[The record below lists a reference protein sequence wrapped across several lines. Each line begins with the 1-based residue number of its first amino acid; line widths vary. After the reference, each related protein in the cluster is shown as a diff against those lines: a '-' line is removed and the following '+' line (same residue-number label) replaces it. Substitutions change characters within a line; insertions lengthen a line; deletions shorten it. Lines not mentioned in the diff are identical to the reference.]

1 MSINI
6 DQANTTAVNRLMEA
20 RPMLKG
26 VATARDVIPGMKD
39 NLFLHAGPPIE
50 WERMS
55 GPLRGAIIG
64 AMIFEGL
71 AADEAEAISMVERG
85 EVEFDSCHHHGAVGP
100 MAGVTSASMKV
111 YVVENV
117 EHGNQSFSN
126 LNEGYGKV
134 LRYGAYSEDVLK
146 RLRWMNDVLGAALA
160 DALAQTN
167 GIDLRAL
174 IAEALHMGDEGHNRN
189 KAGSLIYLKLIAPL
203 IARVVKD
210 HVVES
215 EVLQFLGD
223 NALSVLNPVM
233 AACKAMTDAAHGV
246 ECSTIVTT
254 MARNGTDFGIR
265 VSGLGEQEWFTAP
278 AEVPIG
284 LFFSGFTQE
293 DANPDI
299 GDSAITETAGI
310 GGFAMATAPAIVTFV
325 GGTPKDAMNATLEMY
340 EITFAESRFFTM
352 PALDFRGTP
361 TGIDLRK
368 VVELGVAPRINT
380 GVAHKNAGV
389 GQVGAGLVR
398 PPIKI
403 FEDALVA
410 FAEKYN
416 I

>member
-1 MSINI
+1 MDI

-20 RPMLKG
+20 RPILKA
-26 VATARDVIPGMKD
+26 VATASDVIPGMKN

-50 WERMS
+50 WARMS

-64 AMIFEGL
+64 AMLFEGL
-71 AADEAEAISMVERG
+71 AKSEAEATSMVERG

-111 YVVENV
+111 YVVENT
-117 EHGNQSFSN
+117 EHGNKSFSN

-134 LRYGAYSEDVLK
+134 LRYGAYSDDVLK
-146 RLRWMNDVLGAALA
+146 KLRWMNDVLGVALA
-160 DALAQTN
+160 DALAQSN

-189 KAGSLIYLKLIAPL
+189 KAGSLIYLKLISPL
-203 IARVVKD
+203 IAKVMKD
-210 HVVES
+210 SVAES
-215 EVLQFLGD
+215 EVLQFIGD

-246 ECSTIVTT
+246 EGSTIVTT

-265 VSGLGEQEWFTAP
+265 VSGLGEKRWFTAP
-278 AEVPIG
+278 AEIPVG
-284 LFFSGFTQE
+284 LFFSGFSQA

-340 EITFAESRFFTM
+340 EITFAESKYFTM

-368 VVELGVAPRINT
+368 VVELGITPRINT
-380 GVAHKNAGV
+380 GIAHKNAGV

-398 PPIKI
+398 PPLKI

-416 I
+416 L

>member
-1 MSINI
+1 MDIE
-6 DQANTTAVNRLMEA
+6 QANTTAVSRMMEA
-20 RPMLKG
+20 RPILKA

-64 AMIFEGL
+64 AMLFEGI
-71 AADEAEAISMVERG
+71 AKSEAEANSMVERG

-111 YVVENV
+111 YVVENA
-117 EHGNQSFSN
+117 EHGNKSFSN

-134 LRYGAYSEDVLK
+134 LRYGAYSDDVLK
-146 RLRWMNDVLGAALA
+146 KLHWMNDVLGVALA
-160 DALAQTN
+160 DALAASS
-167 GIDLRAL
+167 GIDMRAL
-174 IAEALHMGDEGHNRN
+174 MSEALHMGDEGHNRN
-189 KAGSLIYLKLIAPL
+189 KAGSLLYLKLISPL
-203 IARVVKD
+203 IAKTMKD
-210 HVVES
+210 GAVMS
-215 EVLQFLGD
+215 DVLQFIGD

-246 ECSTIVTT
+246 EGSTIVTT

-265 VSGLGEQEWFTAP
+265 VSGLGERQWFTAP
-278 AEVPIG
+278 AEIPVG
-284 LFFSGFTQE
+284 LFFSGFSQA

-340 EITFAESRFFTM
+340 EITFAESKYFTM
-352 PALDFRGTP
+352 PSLDFRGTP

-368 VVELGVAPRINT
+368 VVELGIAPRINT
-380 GVAHKNAGV
+380 GIAHKNAGV

-398 PPIKI
+398 PPLKI
-403 FEDALVA
+403 FEDALLA